1 MRRTMSVSLPEVDL
15 DDAGILADR
24 GGLALDHGPA
34 AVQDVQP
41 VAGAHHHGH
50 VVLHEQDPAVTAPG
64 EATDGGD
71 ELDGLRLVLPGGRLV
86 EEEEPGAGGERPG
99 DGRGADPTGGQAVRA
114 SGGHLA
120 EAQLVDDLVAQPPSG
135 TAARPRSEGGRLD

>member
-99 DGRGADPTGGQAVRA
+99 DGRGADPTGGPAVPAGGGPPPPGPALGGFVPRPPRRA
-114 SGGHLA
+114 AGG
-120 EAQLVDDLVAQPPSG
+120 PP
-135 TAARPRSEGGRLD
+135 P